1 MTVSTSQVAGA
12 GMDIPALDESGEKVA
27 PPVVAA
33 LRTLEAPVSELGA
46 SRQPSDQVSAL
57 RQRVAELEERIVALS
72 SDASDDNGND
82 EQRVA
87 ELEALLKQKQDS
99 EAELSQLVEKLD
111 QQVKRQAELL
121 THQDQRFKRQE
132 ERLDKQQRLIDK
144 LLKLTG
150 FKGES

>member
-1 MTVSTSQVAGA
+1 
-12 GMDIPALDESGEKVA
+12 MDIPALDESGEKGA